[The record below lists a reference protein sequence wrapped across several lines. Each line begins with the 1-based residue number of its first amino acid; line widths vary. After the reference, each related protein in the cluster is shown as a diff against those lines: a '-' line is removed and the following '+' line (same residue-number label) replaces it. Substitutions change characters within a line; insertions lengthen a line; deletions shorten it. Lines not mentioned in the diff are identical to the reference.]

1 LLFGLTGSALRAGG
15 VWVINEVLA
24 DPGAVN
30 DANGD
35 GNFDPVDDEYI
46 EIVNLSGEDQD
57 ISLWTI
63 SDFVRVRHQFP
74 EGTIVPNECAVV
86 VFGSGPIGRP
96 FTGATFQIA
105 SDGSLG
111 LNNSGDTIT
120 FADDVGEVLATF
132 QYGNDVGINPND
144 DAMVRDP
151 DLTGEFVAH
160 STATNSGGDRISPGR
175 MTGDD
180 PFPGCPDEPPDPGD
194 TGWVVNEF
202 HSMPEPGVGD
212 ANLDGT
218 VDDADE
224 FVEIVNATGVEQD
237 ISGWVLADGTE
248 GRHQFLPGTLV
259 AHNCS
264 IVVFGGSAEGLPF
277 NGASV
282 QAASSGG
289 LDLDDGGDTIGLVNT
304 NGDTLARLAYGPEG
318 GTVGSRTRDPDVDGE
333 FVDHAESRD
342 DAFSPGTFSDGTRFR
357 GCPDEP
363 VEPDSIEIWEIQGSG
378 DSSPLEGQTVLTAQ
392 NIVTAAIRHTRN
404 ANGFFLQT
412 PEERSDDDDET
423 SDGIFV
429 YTASNDPPVEVG
441 DIVDVVGDV
450 QEFFDWTE
458 MTNPR
463 VTVRNSGSPLP
474 DPIVLDETRPSPD
487 QPQSPNELERYENM
501 LVEFHDG
508 TVTSTSDAFGNFLAV
523 ATPAR
528 AFREPGIRY
537 PGEGA
542 VPVWD
547 GNPEVFEVDPDAL
560 DGDNVSPAAG
570 AGITECH
577 GPLTWRF
584 GRYRVYPKV
593 LTLDDEFEPR
603 PVRERA
609 DGEFTV
615 ATQNLFQLVD
625 DQDDPSTGE
634 RVISTAEL
642 RDRLA
647 KHSASIREV
656 LRSPDILCVQEAEN
670 ISVLRELATKINED
684 DAGISYEAF
693 LLDGSDPGGRNN
705 GFLVRD
711 TVEVDS
717 VDQIG
722 ADATFAL
729 DGRDRQTFS
738 RPPLLLRGSFLGGE
752 GPSPIVVIN
761 VHMRSLLDIE
771 EDSQGRFV
779 RAKRLAQA
787 QLVANEVQRLQVDD
801 PEISLLVAGDFN
813 AFEFTDGYVDSLGL
827 ITGEYDP
834 DDSLLPGDDLVDP
847 SLRNHVLDLDPL
859 ERYSTTFDGSAQAV
873 DHILSSSELTP
884 RVIETA
890 YGRANADAPA
900 SFAGDGATALRSSDH
915 DGLVVFIE
923 VDGHGDTLFVRG
935 DVNADS
941 RIDLSDGAFIFNF
954 LFLGGDSPP
963 CMAAASSNGSAR
975 IELTSGIYLL
985 NFLFLA
991 GPAPTAPYPDCGP
1004 LTSDSD
1010 HALGCES
1017 FESCQ
1022 I

>member
-1 LLFGLTGSALRAGG
+1 MNTRRLAHVLLACLLFGLTGSALRAGG

-593 LTLDDEFEPR
+593 LTLDDEFEN
-603 PVRERA
+603 A
-609 DGEFTV
+609 
-615 ATQNLFQLVD
+615 ASLD
-625 DQDDPSTGE
+625 DWY
-634 RVISTAEL
+634 L
-642 RDRLA
+642 RYLEEGDVP
-647 KHSASIREV
+647 HH
-656 LRSPDILCVQEAEN
+656 
-670 ISVLRELATKINED
+670 
-684 DAGISYEAF
+684 
-693 LLDGSDPGGRNN
+693 
-705 GFLVRD
+705 
-711 TVEVDS
+711 
-717 VDQIG
+717 DQIG
-722 ADATFAL
+722 IGVSTEGRLTIDPNDYNNPALSDGGQGPGWYRERKGPYVYKNVTGNFAVMTYVHVGTVADINQVP
-729 DGRDRQTFS
+729 G
-738 RPPLLLRGSFLGGE
+738 GSFNAAGFVMRDPSSYDPQNPGAFGNEAWLMYNVGNQAGYVATETKTTFKTPNGSASGSSLFLTPVPSTHGRLLACRIGDEFRFFRSMEGEGGGWTE
-752 GPSPIVVIN
+752 DIQDAANIMNNSANLPGIDLHAEGFIRPDFPETMQVGVMVNRWTDNGPSP
-761 VHMRSLLDIE
+761 
-771 EDSQGRFV
+771 V
-779 RAKRLAQA
+779 RA
-787 QLVANEVQRLQVDD
+787 
-801 PEISLLVAGDFN
+801 
-813 AFEFTDGYVDSLGL
+813 EFDYV
-827 ITGEYDP
+827 
-834 DDSLLPGDDLVDP
+834 
-847 SLRNHVLDLDPL
+847 R
-859 ERYSTTFDGSAQAV
+859 FA
-873 DHILSSSELTP
+873 
-884 RVIETA
+884 
-890 YGRANADAPA
+890 AP
-900 SFAGDGATALRSSDH
+900 
-915 DGLVVFIE
+915 
-923 VDGHGDTLFVRG
+923 
-935 DVNADS
+935 
-941 RIDLSDGAFIFNF
+941 
-954 LFLGGDSPP
+954 
-963 CMAAASSNGSAR
+963 
-975 IELTSGIYLL
+975 
-985 NFLFLA
+985 
-991 GPAPTAPYPDCGP
+991 
-1004 LTSDSD
+1004 
-1010 HALGCES
+1010 ES
-1017 FESCQ
+1017 FEDCLASFTAAE
-1022 I
+1022 